1 MHESLHVY
9 DIAVAATYGSYIG
22 LYDHSYNSTSRI
34 SARIA
39 LTRTGQPNRMWLLY
53 RVSQKKVLRFDS

>member
-39 LTRTGQPNRMWLLY
+39 LTRTGQPNRM
-53 RVSQKKVLRFDS
+53 